1 MNVSGVP
8 SSNAYN
14 DETYYYGPQK
24 TGLWYALHDSDELK
38 NSFLSKTKYLDYET
52 DKEHRICRGSIQLR
66 KNDEVE
72 ESSSEML
79 PTPNE
84 AFVEKTFGFYVP
96 TANVSSPTF
105 VQNIE
110 PNKTYYLYFWGY
122 SGIYS
127 TLTEIN
133 LSTLTLSITYENGA
147 QITKDKVT
155 KAVVPYVYSNGKWCL
170 AQLYQ
175 YNPGKNQ
182 QNEEPGWLTC
192 YQKYPIT
199 LETT

>member
-1 MNVSGVP
+1 MNVRGTP
-8 SSNAYN
+8 SSNAYDN
-14 DETYYYGPQK
+14 ETYYYGPQK
-24 TGLWYALHDSDELK
+24 SGLWYALHDSDELK
-38 NSFLSKTKYLDYET
+38 NSFLSRTEYLGYEI
-52 DKEHRICRGSIQLR
+52 DKEHRIRRGGIQLR
-66 KNDEVE
+66 KDDAVE
-72 ESSSEML
+72 ESSPDML
-79 PTPNE
+79 PAPDE
-84 AFVEKTFGFYVP
+84 AFVERSFSFYVP
-96 TANVSSPTF
+96 TANANPPTF

-122 SGIYS
+122 DSLYS

-133 LSTLTLSITYENGA
+133 LSTLKLSITYENGA
-147 QITKDKVT
+147 QITKDKT
-155 KAVVPYVYSNGKWCL
+155 TTAVVPYVYSNGKWSL

-175 YNPGKNQ
+175 YNSEKNQ